1 MPIITQIIIQITP
14 NFVLNFINLLNF
26 ILRMRCT
33 SCGKE
38 VTKYVEFKCPKC
50 EESEGAYKIVRCDA
64 CRVLGRKYVCPKC
77 GFTGP

>member
-1 MPIITQIIIQITP
+1 
-14 NFVLNFINLLNF
+14 
-26 ILRMRCT
+26 MRCT

-38 VTKYVEFKCPKC
+38 VTKYVEFKCPNC

-77 GFTGP
+77 GFTAP

>member
-1 MPIITQIIIQITP
+1 MPTITQIIIQITP
-14 NFVLNFINLLNF
+14 NFVLNLINLLNF

-38 VTKYVEFKCPKC
+38 ETKYVEFKCPNC
-50 EESEGAYKIVRCDA
+50 GESEIVRCDA